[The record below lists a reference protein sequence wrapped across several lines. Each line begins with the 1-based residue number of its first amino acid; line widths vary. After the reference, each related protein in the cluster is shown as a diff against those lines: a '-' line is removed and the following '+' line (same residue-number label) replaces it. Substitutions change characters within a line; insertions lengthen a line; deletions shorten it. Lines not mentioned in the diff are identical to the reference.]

1 MEVALRTSRDREIAA
16 KDDWVNVF
24 REVFAGDRDGEEVE
38 DRLLVISPK
47 ATRVDCY
54 PE

>member
-1 MEVALRTSRDREIAA
+1 MEVASRTSRDREIAA

-38 DRLLVISPK
+38 DELLVVSPK